1 MNFIRK
7 PDDKQRKLWYN
18 VDKRDGRQKM
28 RTQTFKP
35 SSKYLSKSR
44 LGITIVAA
52 LILAGGVLLGWLM
65 SFDQEIG
72 SIGFRIVVI
81 VTAIADVVWW
91 APAMLLTGP
100 YYRSLSY
107 EIQDDEVIV
116 RAGILTKSVKHVPYR
131 TVTNLTVKRDI
142 LDRWLFG
149 LGTLNIQTAG
159 MSGQTGAEERLV
171 GLPNVQEVYEM
182 VVTELRRFRGGMA
195 PTAAEVEGAPAVAS
209 ADTLGA
215 ILAEVRAIRQSLE
228 RD

>member
-1 MNFIRK
+1 MQTK
-7 PDDKQRKLWYN
+7 
-18 VDKRDGRQKM
+18 
-28 RTQTFKP
+28 TFKP

-44 LGITIVAA
+44 LSITIVAL
-52 LILAGGVLLGWLM
+52 LILAGGILLGWLM
-65 SFDQEIG
+65 SFDREIG
-72 SIGFRIVVI
+72 ASGFRIVVI
-81 VTAIADVVWW
+81 VTAITDAVWW
-91 APAMLLTGP
+91 VPAMLLTGP

-116 RAGILTKSVKHVPYR
+116 RAGVLTKSVKHVPYR

-142 LDRWLFG
+142 LDRWLG

-209 ADTLGA
+209 ADALSA

-228 RD
+228 TDL

>member
-1 MNFIRK
+1 MQTR
-7 PDDKQRKLWYN
+7 
-18 VDKRDGRQKM
+18 
-28 RTQTFKP
+28 TFKP
-35 SSKYLSKSR
+35 SSKYLSKLR
-44 LGITIVAA
+44 LNITLVAL

-65 SFDQEIG
+65 SFDREIG
-72 SIGFRIVVI
+72 ASGFGIVVI
-81 VTAIADVVWW
+81 VTAIIDAVWW

-116 RAGILTKSVKHVPYR
+116 HVGILTKSVKHVPYR

-159 MSGQTGAEERLV
+159 MSGQTGAEESLV
-171 GLPNVQEVYEM
+171 GLTNVQEVYEM

-195 PTAAEVEGAPAVAS
+195 PTAAGVEDEPVVAS
-209 ADTLGA
+209 ADALSA
-215 ILAEVRAIRQSLE
+215 ILAEVRAIRQALE